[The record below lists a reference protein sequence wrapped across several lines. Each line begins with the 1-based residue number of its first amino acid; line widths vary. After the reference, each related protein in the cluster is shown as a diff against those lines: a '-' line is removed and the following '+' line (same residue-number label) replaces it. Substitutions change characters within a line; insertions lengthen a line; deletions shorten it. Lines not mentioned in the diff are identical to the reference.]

1 MQELNNRIE
10 YYDLVMQE
18 REEAY
23 QKMLLEAERQ
33 ATNLNDP
40 SEEIREAE
48 KKRQQEL
55 VEAFDKVMHSLG
67 VWDVDELVA
76 RFLARE
82 DKMLLARNYH
92 DALQQDADKIH
103 KETEEL
109 KAEARLLQERKPEHD
124 SEVLVLKDAIADT
137 EAHSAALRKQA
148 DECVSQL
155 DLVNESLSKIKS
167 RMATCS
173 ALEQVRPVV
182 RRWTLLRANLRRL
195 PFLGSRTGVD
205 LKRNQGLAG
214 KAEPAKMD
222 PRRKTMLEEFGSEP
236 DVAPNG
242 FEALV
247 DIALIEHHAMLLL
260 AQAQIGWQQGRDRQT
275 ALTNPVVENLL
286 DEAQDSPGA
295 TAKSGGGQGKQRRK
309 KSRDGAS
316 MSRTSTSSDLTMLT
330 NQSSP
335 GRGPRAAS
343 RRSSPAPPAATQDE
357 REEVGADGEQESSH
371 ASAGLFPGPR
381 SAVADL
387 RTGRAIAHVVP
398 SLKGWPCLSSRV

>member
-1 MQELNNRIE
+1 
-10 YYDLVMQE
+10 
-18 REEAY
+18 
-23 QKMLLEAERQ
+23 
-33 ATNLNDP
+33 
-40 SEEIREAE
+40 
-48 KKRQQEL
+48 
-55 VEAFDKVMHSLG
+55 
-67 VWDVDELVA
+67 
-76 RFLARE
+76 
-82 DKMLLARNYH
+82 MLLARNYR
-92 DALQQDADKIH
+92 DALFQDADKIYQEIEER
-103 KETEEL
+103 KTEA
-109 KAEARLLQERKPEHD
+109 KLLQERKPEQD
-124 SEVLVLKDAIADT
+124 AEVLVLKDAIADT
-137 EAHSAALRKQA
+137 EAQSAAWRKQA

-205 LKRNQGLAG
+205 LKRSQGMAG
-214 KAEPAKMD
+214 KTAPAKMD

-247 DIALIEHHAMLLL
+247 DIALIEHRAMLLL
-260 AQAQIGWQQGRDRQT
+260 AQAQIGWQQGKDQQT
-275 ALTNPVVENLL
+275 VLTKPVVEKVL

-316 MSRTSTSSDLTMLT
+316 TSRSRTSTSSDLNMLT
-330 NQSSP
+330 NPSSP
-335 GRGPRAAS
+335 GPGPRTAS
-343 RRSSPAPPAATQDE
+343 RRSSPAPPAETQDE
-357 REEVGADGEQESSH
+357 REQVGADGEQESSH
-371 ASAGLFPGPR
+371 ASVGLFPGPR

-398 SLKGWPCLSSRV
+398 SLKGRPYLRSRVQLRTRRVLTGACTRCRCPLSAPAILLLQGLTRLDFTEIETPREGEPLSAREIRRQVFG